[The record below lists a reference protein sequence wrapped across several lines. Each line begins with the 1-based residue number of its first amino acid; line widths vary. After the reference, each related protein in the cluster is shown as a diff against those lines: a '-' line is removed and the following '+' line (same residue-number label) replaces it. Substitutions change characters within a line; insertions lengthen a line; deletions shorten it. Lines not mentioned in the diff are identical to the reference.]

1 MANNLGDVVEKYIAL
16 RDKRDTIMREAKE
29 KCAKI
34 NEHLEKIEGKVMG
47 LMDQLGVNSVSTD
60 DGTAY
65 VAERTSVTVG
75 DWDCFLDQVKKEGL
89 WHMLERRA
97 NKSAVDEYKNEN
109 NDLPAGVN
117 YRVMRTLNVRR
128 GS

>member
-1 MANNLGDVVEKYIAL
+1 MDVNDIVAKYLKL
-16 RDKRDTIMREAKE
+16 REKRDTIMREAKE
-29 KCAKI
+29 KAAKI
-34 NEHLEKIEGKVMG
+34 DEHLDKIEGQVMG

-117 YRVMRTLNVRR
+117 YRVVRTINVRR
-128 GS
+128 KS